1 VFSRHKIQFRN
12 EFYSTTVQWL
22 EMLVQIRH
30 TKDGLGMRINDVQK
44 LNVRKWRATRTTLSE
59 CNLFQDCWGYM
70 SEYSNTRAKNR
81 TQKFFS
87 PQELIKMPVS
97 LDIESEPA
105 SGCKAAGHCDVSV
118 AVK

>member
-1 VFSRHKIQFRN
+1 
-12 EFYSTTVQWL
+12 
-22 EMLVQIRH
+22 
-30 TKDGLGMRINDVQK
+30 
-44 LNVRKWRATRTTLSE
+44 
-59 CNLFQDCWGYM
+59 M